1 MEKAVLLVGAEGYDV
16 AISLG
21 GSPATDEDIAS
32 FRDQLGN
39 VKYEGLRM
47 DSSGRP
53 YYPVTFLKKDIAKT
67 LWERVVYYDRVLRLI

>member
-1 MEKAVLLVGAEGYDV
+1 VEKAVLLVGAEGYDV
-16 AISLG
+16 ALSLG

-39 VKYEGLRM
+39 VKYEGLRL

-53 YYPVTFLKKDIAKT
+53 YYPVTFLKQDIAKT
-67 LWERVVYYDRVLRLI
+67 LWERVVYYDRVLRLV